1 MRKSMLI
8 QGLAALAVC
17 ALVLPAI
24 GSMKH
29 PVERP
34 FKGVG
39 HCVLLVDPLTGNVVS
54 GGSVS
59 SNWGVATHVGRFE
72 NEVSGNMMT
81 GLSGTLTAANGDQV
95 HWVAAGPTT
104 ITAVGGTG
112 RFAGVTG
119 GFTAVIA
126 DDYSEELVT
135 NPDGT
140 MTLIISYTYTG
151 TGAITY

>member
-8 QGLAALAVC
+8 RGLAALATC

-24 GSMKH
+24 GSLKH

-34 FKGVG
+34 FMGVG
-39 HCVLLVDPLTGNVVS
+39 HCVLLVDPITGNVVS

-72 NEVSGNMMT
+72 NEVSGNMLM
-81 GLSGTLTAANGDQV
+81 GLSGTLTAANGDQID
-95 HWVAAGPTT
+95 WVAADPVT
-104 ITAVGGTG
+104 ISCVGGTG
-112 RFAGVTG
+112 RFEGVSG

-140 MTLIISYTYTG
+140 MTLIISYSYTG
-151 TGAITY
+151 TGTITY